1 MKFSEIAKAIQAS
14 RQGQD
19 GDFTRL
25 IIDSRQVQSGDCFIA
40 IKGERLD
47 GHQFIEQAIERGAR
61 AIIAARGPISALE
74 KTVCF
79 MQVADT
85 IIALG
90 KLAAYWRD
98 RCAISMIGV
107 TGSCGKTTV
116 KGMIDAICQ
125 TAGKTLST
133 QGNYNNHIGLP
144 LTLLRL
150 DNTYRYAVIE
160 MGASAKNEIAYLGK
174 IAKPT
179 VTLITNVMP
188 AHLQGFGSIAGI
200 AEAKG
205 EIYEILPQEGI
216 AVLNQEETYADYWRT
231 KIGKR
236 KTITFGLS
244 SQSTVWASEIEYCPM
259 SVVFDLH
266 VGEVSRRIEV
276 SIPGKQSVLNAL
288 ASAAA
293 AHAVGISMEHIV
305 QGLTAFKGVPGRLSR
320 YVGLQG
326 ASIIDDTYN
335 ANPGSVKAALEVLTH
350 CVGEKIFVM
359 GDMAELGENA
369 ADYHA
374 KIGQYAREKGIS
386 QLFAVGKWSEQAVI
400 AFGQGAKWYP
410 SQEALVQELKDHM
423 NAESVILVKGSRSS
437 RMEGITQA
445 IIQGKESTC

>member
-1 MKFSEIAKAIQAS
+1 MKFSEIAKAIHAS

-25 IIDSRQVQSGDCFIA
+25 TIDSRQVQSGDCFIA

-61 AIIAARGPISALE
+61 AIIATRGPISELE
-74 KTVCF
+74 KNSCF
-79 MQVADT
+79 LQVADT
-85 IIALG
+85 TIALG
-90 KLAAYWRD
+90 QLAAFWRD

-125 TAGKTLST
+125 IAGKTLST

-179 VTLITNVMP
+179 VTLITNVAA
-188 AHLQGFGSIAGI
+188 AHLQGFGSLQGV

-216 AVLNQEETYADYWRT
+216 AVLNQEETYCDTWRT
-231 KIGKR
+231 KIGGR

-244 SQSTVWASEIEYCPM
+244 SQSMVWADNIEYHPM
-259 SVVFDLH
+259 KVEFDLH
-266 VGEVSRRIEV
+266 MGEVSRHIEV
-276 SIPGKQSVLNAL
+276 NVPGKHMVLNAL

-293 AHAVGISMEHIV
+293 ACAVGISIEHIV
-305 QGLTAFKGVPGRLSR
+305 QGLMAFKGVPGRLSR
-320 YVGLQG
+320 YKGLQG

-335 ANPGSVKAALEVLTH
+335 ANPGSVKAALEVLTN
-350 CVGEKIFVM
+350 CNGQKIFVM

-374 KIGQYAREKGIS
+374 NIGQYAREKGIS
-386 QLFAVGKWSEQAVI
+386 QLFAVGKWSEQAVM
-400 AFGQGAKWYP
+400 AFGKGAKWYP
-410 SQEALVQELKDHM
+410 SQEALVEALKDHM
-423 NAESVILVKGSRSS
+423 TADTVILVKGSRSS

-445 IIQGKESTC
+445 IIQGKE